1 VSAGRPAIAT
11 TARDRQP
18 QSSERF
24 EGLEAYRGIAALL
37 IVIFHSYQ
45 FTREG
50 TGRATYVYDGTWL
63 DVVLRNLE
71 AGVACFFVLS
81 GFLIFLP
88 FARAALGD
96 GAVQSGRGFLVRRA
110 IRIIPAYYVAILIV
124 WTWRYTGSPG
134 QWRDLFLHLTFTH
147 IFSQQYIF
155 SIIGPSWSLA
165 VEVLFYLFLAFFGP
179 LMWLLCSRLAGYRA
193 RLAVLAGTTA
203 LLVIASLVYKWWAAF
218 VAHIPET
225 QFPAYFGPLAKLDT
239 FAFGMLLAILV
250 AARRGRAALRAPLL
264 ALLVVAGGAVLAFAF
279 AFRMPNSVVA
289 AYFHTL
295 SGVAFLCILA
305 ATVLGS
311 QQSRWNRTLSLP
323 PLQYLGMISYSLY
336 LWHEPIM
343 LELGYRNLLI
353 REIPRAF
360 PLNALLLCLFSVA
373 VASLVYALIE
383 RPTLNARYLFRRDGR
398 LVDYYPAETQR
409 QAKPGHAA

>member
-1 VSAGRPAIAT
+1 MSAQRPAGA
-11 TARDRQP
+11 TARERRLQGSD
-18 QSSERF
+18 RF

-37 IVIFHSYQ
+37 IVVFHAYQ

-71 AGVACFFVLS
+71 AGVSCFFVLS

-110 IRIIPAYYVAILIV
+110 IRIIPAYYVAILVV

-134 QWRDLFLHLTFTH
+134 QWRDLLLHLTFTN

-155 SIIGPSWSLA
+155 STIGPAWSLS

-179 LMWLLCSRLAGYRA
+179 LMWLLCSRLPTYGG
-193 RLAVLAGTTA
+193 RLAALAGTTA
-203 LLVIASLVYKWWAAF
+203 LLVIASVLYKWWAHF

-225 QFPAYFGPLAKLDT
+225 NFPIYFGPLAKLDT
-239 FAFGMLLAILV
+239 FALGMLLALVV
-250 AARRGRAALRAPLL
+250 AARRGREPLRGLLTAALGIAGGGVLVCAFVLRASSD
-264 ALLVVAGGAVLAFAF
+264 VVAL
-279 AFRMPNSVVA
+279 
-289 AYFHTL
+289 YFHTL
-295 SGVAFLCILA
+295 SGVAFLCILG

-311 QQSRWNRTLSLP
+311 QQSRWNRVLALP
-323 PLQYLGMISYSLY
+323 FLQYLGLISYSVY

-343 LELGYRNLLI
+343 IELGRRNLFI

-360 PLNALLLCLFSVA
+360 PLNAVLLCLFSIA
-373 VASLVYALIE
+373 VASVMYVAIE
-383 RPTLNARYLFRRDGR
+383 RPTLNARYLFTRDGR
-398 LVDYYPAETQR
+398 LVNYYPAESR
-409 QAKPGHAA
+409 S